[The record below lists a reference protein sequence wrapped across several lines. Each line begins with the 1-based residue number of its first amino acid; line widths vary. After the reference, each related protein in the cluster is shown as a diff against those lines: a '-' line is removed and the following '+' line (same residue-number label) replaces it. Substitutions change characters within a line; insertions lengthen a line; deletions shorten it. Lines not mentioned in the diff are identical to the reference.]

1 LRQATCSSHPRFSP
15 SPCTQGEGRGEG
27 LCRVRTPCGP
37 SRRWSARR
45 ADPIKWRIPLLL
57 LSLVCTLLAGCAN
70 PNQKKIDQAVNDYF
84 IGNYEQAR
92 QILRPL
98 AQEENENFVLNNL
111 RLASVCLTD
120 YRLTEAE
127 AALLRAYEVINA
139 VGVNDGGRSLGA
151 VLVDEKIKVW
161 KGEPFERAMANFYLG
176 MIYYMKQ
183 DYLNAR
189 AAFENALF
197 KLRDYGEDADSPD
210 KYAQVE
216 SNFTAAWLMLGR
228 CWQAIGREDQARAAF
243 ARMAQLRPDLA
254 PLADYD
260 RNLGANV
267 VLFVDVGYGPQK
279 VADADGA
286 LVGFAPLPAQEGPLP
301 LPRVLMDNRYVDLED
316 VNRPLFDLL
325 ALAQDRR
332 WQSIDTIR
340 AVKSAVGTGL
350 IAAGAVEGVRGLS
363 ESGAAQR
370 RDLIASVVLLG
381 AGLLLKATSQ
391 ADIRQWEMLP
401 RTTYVLPMRLPPGQ
415 HDLTIEFPALAGLS
429 QTWRNIIV
437 PPSGQATYYFR
448 LQRWNSGLY
457 DWPPA
462 ALTDQPPPLIPQPH
476 GD

>member
-1 LRQATCSSHPRFSP
+1 MIFFPRSFSAA
-15 SPCTQGEGRGEG
+15 
-27 LCRVRTPCGP
+27 
-37 SRRWSARR
+37 RWR
-45 ADPIKWRIPLLL
+45 WLWLLAL
-57 LSLVCTLLAGCAN
+57 TGSLVGGCAN

-98 AQEENENFVLNNL
+98 AQEENEDFVLNNL

-120 YRLTEAE
+120 YHLIESE
-127 AALLRAYEVINA
+127 AAFLRAYEVINA

-176 MIYYMKQ
+176 MVYYMKQ

-197 KLRDYGEDADSPD
+197 KLRDYGEEADSPD

-216 SNFTAAWLMLGR
+216 SNFTAAYLMLGR
-228 CWQAIGREDQARAAF
+228 CWQQIGREDQARAAF
-243 ARMAQLRPDLA
+243 ARMARLRPDLA

-260 RNLGANV
+260 RNRGANV
-267 VLFVDVGYGPQK
+267 VLFIDVGYGPQK
-279 VADADGA
+279 VTDADGA
-286 LVGFAPLPAQEGPLP
+286 IVGFAPLPAQEGPIP
-301 LPRVLMDNRYVDLED
+301 LPRVLLDNRYVDLDEID
-316 VNRPLFDLL
+316 RPLFDLL

-350 IAAGAVEGVRGLS
+350 LAAGAIEGVRGLN

-370 RDLIASVVLLG
+370 RDLIASAILLG
-381 AGLLLKATSQ
+381 AGLFLKATSQ

-401 RTTYVLPMRLPPGQ
+401 RTTYVLPMRLPPGE
-415 HDLTIEFPALAGLS
+415 HDLTIELPNLPGLF
-429 QTWRNIIV
+429 QTWRHIIV
-437 PPSGQATYYFR
+437 PPSGQASYYFR
-448 LQRWNSGLY
+448 LQRWNSGYY
-457 DWPPA
+457 DWPPR
-462 ALTDQPPPLIPQPH
+462 ALIEQPPPLIAVPH
-476 GD
+476 GG

>member
-1 LRQATCSSHPRFSP
+1 MNAPGRSFSAA
-15 SPCTQGEGRGEG
+15 CWGR
-27 LCRVRTPCGP
+27 
-37 SRRWSARR
+37 
-45 ADPIKWRIPLLL
+45 LLL
-57 LSLVCTLLAGCAN
+57 LGAILAGGCAN

-98 AQEENENFVLNNL
+98 AQEENQDFVLNNL
-111 RLASVCLTD
+111 RLGSVCLTD
-120 YRLTEAE
+120 YHLIEAE
-127 AALLRAYEVINA
+127 DAFLRAYEVINA

-151 VLVDEKIKVW
+151 ALVDEKIKVW

-197 KLRDYGEDADSPD
+197 KLRDYGEDSDSPD

-228 CWQAIGREDQARAAF
+228 CWQQIGNENQARAAF
-243 ARMAQLRPDLA
+243 DRMARLRPDLA
-254 PLADYD
+254 PLADYNL
-260 RNLGANV
+260 NLGANV

-279 VADADGA
+279 ITNPDGA
-286 LVGFAPLPAQEGPLP
+286 LVGFAPLPAQEGPIP
-301 LPRVLMDNRYVDLED
+301 LPRVLMDNRYVDLQEA
-316 VNRPLFDLL
+316 NRPLFDLL

-340 AVKSAVGTGL
+340 AVKSAIGTGL
-350 IAAGAVEGVRGLS
+350 IIAGAAEGARGLS

-370 RDLIASVVLLG
+370 RDLTASVILLG
-381 AGLLLKATSQ
+381 VGLLLKASSH

-401 RTTYVLPMRLPPGQ
+401 RTTYILPMRLPPGR
-415 HDLTIEFPALAGLS
+415 HDLTIEIPNLPGLY
-429 QTWRNIIV
+429 QTWRNIDV
-437 PPSGQATYYFR
+437 PPSGQVSYYFR

-457 DWPPA
+457 DWPPP
-462 ALTDQPPPLIPQPH
+462 ALTQQPPPLIPEPH
-476 GD
+476 RK

>member
-1 LRQATCSSHPRFSP
+1 LKHLRSILPLFV
-15 SPCTQGEGRGEG
+15 
-27 LCRVRTPCGP
+27 L
-37 SRRWSARR
+37 SACV
-45 ADPIKWRIPLLL
+45 LLG
-57 LSLVCTLLAGCAN
+57 GCAN
-70 PNQKKIDQAVNDYF
+70 PNQKKIDQAVNDYY

-98 AQEENENFVLNNL
+98 ANEENEDFVLNNL

-120 YRLTEAE
+120 YHLREAE
-127 AALLRAYEVINA
+127 AAFLRAYEVINA
-139 VGVNDGGRSLGA
+139 VGVNEGGRSLGA

-176 MIYYMKQ
+176 MIYYMNR

-189 AAFENALF
+189 AAFENSLF
-197 KLRDYGEDADSPD
+197 KLRDYGEEADAPD

-228 CWQAIGREDQARAAF
+228 CWQRIGNEDQARAAF
-243 ARMAQLRPDLA
+243 SRMAQLRPDLA

-279 VADADGA
+279 VTDDSGA
-286 LVGFAPLPAQEGPLP
+286 LVGFAPLPAQEGPIP
-301 LPRVLMDNRYVDLED
+301 LPRVLMDNRYVNLED
-316 VNRPLFDLL
+316 VNRPMFDLL

-340 AVKSAVGTGL
+340 AVKNAVGTGL
-350 IAAGAVEGVRGLS
+350 IAAGAAEGVRGLS

-370 RDLIASVVLLG
+370 RDLIASVILLG
-381 AGLLLKATSQ
+381 AGLLLKASSQ

-401 RTTYVLPMRLPPGQ
+401 RTTYVLPMRLPPGR
-415 HDLTIEFPALAGLS
+415 HDLTVEFPAMPGLY
-429 QTWRNIIV
+429 QTWRNIDV
-437 PPSGQATYYFR
+437 PDSGQASYYFR
-448 LQRWNSGLY
+448 LQRWNSGLF
-457 DWPPA
+457 DWPPS
-462 ALTDQPPPLIPQPH
+462 ALSDQPPPLIAAPH
-476 GD
+476 GN